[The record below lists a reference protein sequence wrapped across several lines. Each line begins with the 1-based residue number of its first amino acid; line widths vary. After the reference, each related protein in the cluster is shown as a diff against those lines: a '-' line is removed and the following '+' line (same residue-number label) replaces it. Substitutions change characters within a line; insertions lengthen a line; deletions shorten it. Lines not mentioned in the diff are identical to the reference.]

1 MRRGIFLYNVLI
13 GLGVK
18 PADAAKAVADIVN
31 SDNRAPKDDFSDLV
45 IEADSAK
52 REAKWKRQMNISM
65 FVAFLAFAASIII
78 LAIQILLF
86 ILHFV

>member
-52 REAKWKRQMNISM
+52 REVKWKWLMRITV
-65 FVAFLAFAASIII
+65 FTAIAAGA
-78 LAIQILLF
+78 LAIFVLTTVILQF
-86 ILHFV
+86 ISNAA

>member
-1 MRRGIFLYNVLI
+1 MRHGIFLYNVLI
-13 GLGVK
+13 SLGVK

-52 REAKWKRQMNISM
+52 REAKRKWLMNISM
-65 FVAFLAFAASIII
+65 FLAFLAFAASIILLTITI
-78 LAIQILLF
+78 LKVTPNF
-86 ILHFV
+86 G